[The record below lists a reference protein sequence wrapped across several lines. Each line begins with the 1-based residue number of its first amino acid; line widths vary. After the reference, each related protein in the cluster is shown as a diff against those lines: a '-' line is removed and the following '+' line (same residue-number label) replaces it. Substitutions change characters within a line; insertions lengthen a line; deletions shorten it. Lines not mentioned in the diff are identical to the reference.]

1 MRIKIQPKQHHES
14 KMTPEELQEHLKM
27 CRNGAS
33 ATKNGKRY
41 IRKPKHDKR
50 LSYCW
55 DFFFY
60 TKKPHKSEVFYQCQ
74 QQKRTLKI
82 KVPFWF

>member
-1 MRIKIQPKQHHES
+1 MRIKIQLKQHHES

-33 ATKNGKRY
+33 TTKNGKRY
-41 IRKPKHDKR
+41 VRKPKHNKR

-55 DFFFY
+55 DFFF
-60 TKKPHKSEVFYQCQ
+60 TKKKAPHFREVLQ
-74 QQKRTLKI
+74 I
-82 KVPFWF
+82 I